1 MRSVIER
8 QSKEKAGWMECFSP
22 RRKQLY
28 RTLLC
33 MTLQMFQQ
41 LTGANYFFYVRSVPL
56 RYALLRAE

>member
-1 MRSVIER
+1 MIER